1 MTCEFREDVVR
12 DVCAAILEEC
22 AQEGVEDRR
31 LVARLFVKDAEMVN
45 KFSWLE
51 RREIV
56 ARVARGR

>member
-31 LVARLFVKDAEMVN
+31 LVARLLLKDPEMICAL
-45 KFSWLE
+45 SWLE
-51 RREIV
+51 RKEIV
-56 ARVARGR
+56 ARVARGG